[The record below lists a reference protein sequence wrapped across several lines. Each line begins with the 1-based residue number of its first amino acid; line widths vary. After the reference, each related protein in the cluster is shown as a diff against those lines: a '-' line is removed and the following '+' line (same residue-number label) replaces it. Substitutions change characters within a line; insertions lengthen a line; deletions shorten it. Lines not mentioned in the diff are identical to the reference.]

1 MNTTEKDINAL
12 NQLIIENL
20 ISRIEKIEKKMRT
33 LTELR
38 YTPATKK
45 ELRDYIDWSVQQ
57 KQKNKKQYSNGTD

>member
-1 MNTTEKDINAL
+1 MNTTDQI
-12 NQLIIENL
+12 IIENL
-20 ISRIEKIEKKMRT
+20 VNRIEKMEKKMRT

>member
-1 MNTTEKDINAL
+1 MNTTDQI
-12 NQLIIENL
+12 IIENL
-20 ISRIEKIEKKMRT
+20 VNRIEKIEKKMRT

-45 ELRDYIDWSVQQ
+45 ELRDYIDWSVQE

>member
-1 MNTTEKDINAL
+1 MNTTDQI
-12 NQLIIENL
+12 IIENL
-20 ISRIEKIEKKMRT
+20 VSRIEKIEKKMRT

>member
-1 MNTTEKDINAL
+1 MNITDQVIMEILVK
-12 NQLIIENL
+12 
-20 ISRIEKIEKKMRT
+20 RIEKIEKKMRT

>member
-1 MNTTEKDINAL
+1 MNTTDQI
-12 NQLIIENL
+12 IIENL
-20 ISRIEKIEKKMRT
+20 VNRIEKIEKKMRT

>member
-1 MNTTEKDINAL
+1 MNTTDQI
-12 NQLIIENL
+12 IIENL
-20 ISRIEKIEKKMRT
+20 VNRIEKMEKKMRT

-57 KQKNKKQYSNGTD
+57 KQKNKKQFSSGTN

>member
-1 MNTTEKDINAL
+1 MNTTDQI
-12 NQLIIENL
+12 IIENL
-20 ISRIEKIEKKMRT
+20 VNRIEKMEKKMRT

-57 KQKNKKQYSNGTD
+57 KQKNNKQYSSGTD

>member
-1 MNTTEKDINAL
+1 MNTTDQI
-12 NQLIIENL
+12 IIENL
-20 ISRIEKIEKKMRT
+20 VNRIEKLEKKLRT

-57 KQKNKKQYSNGTD
+57 KQKHKNQKQFSNGTD

>member
-1 MNTTEKDINAL
+1 MNTTDQI
-12 NQLIIENL
+12 IIENL
-20 ISRIEKIEKKMRT
+20 VNRIEKMEKKMRT

-57 KQKNKKQYSNGTD
+57 KQKNKKQYSSGTD

>member
-1 MNTTEKDINAL
+1 MNTTDQI
-12 NQLIIENL
+12 IIENL
-20 ISRIEKIEKKMRT
+20 VNRIEKMEKKMRT

-57 KQKNKKQYSNGTD
+57 KQKK

>member
-1 MNTTEKDINAL
+1 MNTTDQI
-12 NQLIIENL
+12 IIENL
-20 ISRIEKIEKKMRT
+20 VNRIEKIEKKMRS

-57 KQKNKKQYSNGTD
+57 KQKNKKQYSSGTD

>member
-1 MNTTEKDINAL
+1 MNTTDQI
-12 NQLIIENL
+12 IIENL
-20 ISRIEKIEKKMRT
+20 VNRIEKIEKKMRT

-57 KQKNKKQYSNGTD
+57 KQKNKKQYSSGTD